1 MESISGFLDGF
12 DIAKILPKIGN
23 VISSVRF
30 WMVLLMYAGPLVL
43 LGFGLWYYLKPVKEP
58 CSDKGFRIHE
68 DGAAVHDLRHA
79 GVGLH
84 DDRKKSRRSET
95 ADEGQ
100 HPVGPESAV
109 EARRVDAKPL
119 EKRSDA
125 FDAGASQ
132 ELAVLAERDRRDD
145 GKA

>member
-58 CSDKGFRIHE
+58 CSDKGFRIHPAMGSV
-68 DGAAVHDLRHA
+68 DAWQFTQKLA
-79 GVGLH
+79 GVTW
-84 DDRKKSRRSET
+84 T
-95 ADEGQ
+95 ALGG
-100 HPVGPESAV
+100 VLTVLTVIFS
-109 EARRVDAKPL
+109 L
-119 EKRSDA
+119 IY
-125 FDAGASQ
+125 AGAGTMKMVTACVVWMGIQ
-132 ELAVLAERDRRDD
+132 ALLAVISYGFIYWMVYARFKGE
-145 GKA
+145 KE